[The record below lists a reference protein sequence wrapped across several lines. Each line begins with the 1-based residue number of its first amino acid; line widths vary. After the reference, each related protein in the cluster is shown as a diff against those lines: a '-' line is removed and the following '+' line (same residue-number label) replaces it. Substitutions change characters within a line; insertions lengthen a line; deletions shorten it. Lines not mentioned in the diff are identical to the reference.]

1 MRKIAILMNIGL
13 MCMIG
18 YLLYDK
24 GMPGKHEIF
33 LFALVILTPAVN
45 LLTFFLSNKEMNPGL
60 ISLYIERKKLEE
72 AQRIN
77 NIKKN
82 L

>member
-1 MRKIAILMNIGL
+1 MRKLAILLNIGL

-18 YLLYDK
+18 YLLYEK
-24 GMPGKHEIF
+24 GMPGKHEVF
-33 LFALVILTPAVN
+33 LFVLVISTPAIN
-45 LLTFFLSNKEMNPGL
+45 LLALLLSKKEVSPGL